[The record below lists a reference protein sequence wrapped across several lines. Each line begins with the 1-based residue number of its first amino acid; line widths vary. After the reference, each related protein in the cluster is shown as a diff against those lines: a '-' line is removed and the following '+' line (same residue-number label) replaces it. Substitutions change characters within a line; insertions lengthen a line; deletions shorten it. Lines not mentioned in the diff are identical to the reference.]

1 MDALL
6 MRIPIATYRLQ
17 FTAAFGFAQALEIL
31 SYLADLGIS
40 DIYASPIFKAR
51 KGSRHGYDVADQNQT
66 NPELGMKVDFQNL
79 LGAVKDRGLGW
90 VQDIVPNHMAY
101 SQENALLW
109 DVLKNGDS
117 SRYFNFFD
125 IFWDHPCG
133 DLSGR
138 LLAPFLGKM
147 YSDALESGE
156 IKLEMAPEGLCAR
169 YYDLKLPLKHES
181 MQEILSGAL
190 TKVGSGRIAGLG
202 RDDLKRG
209 LWEKY
214 SRDEEFQE
222 LFDSALGE
230 INGIP
235 GKPESFDALD
245 RILSDQRFKLSF
257 WRVASQEINYRR
269 FFTINE
275 IIALQSDL
283 EEVFDHTHAFIL
295 DLAARGDVT
304 GLRIDHIDGLKDPAA
319 YLRKLRERAVDR
331 YIVVEKI
338 LSREERLPPWPIQGT
353 TGYDFLNILGGVLV
367 NRASGGDFERIYSG
381 FTGLTTPYGETVY
394 QKKKAVLDKEMGGDV
409 ENLSFL
415 LKRISAWDRRGRDIT
430 HTGLKN
436 ALAEIM
442 ALFPV
447 YRTYGSPEGFRPED
461 RSILTDVIK
470 RAKDRNPELKKELG
484 FLELY
489 LLLEPGGMEEE
500 KRDSIEEVGIG
511 DSQKNGADSDEASE
525 QKKSTD
531 GHDTDRRERP
541 GKDRMQF
548 LLRLQQFTG
557 PLMAK
562 GFEDTLLYNYNRL
575 ISLNEVGGSPDRFGA
590 TLDEFH
596 GFLAERAVLWPASM
610 NATAT
615 HDTKRGEDARARINI
630 LSEIPDEW
638 QKALEAW
645 SGMNKGK
652 KKEVKGRLLPG
663 KDDEYFL
670 YQTLLGSLPFY
681 ADEYPS
687 FEGRAGDYL
696 IKAAREAK
704 VHSGWVKPDTSYE
717 EAMTAFFNDILRR
730 AEDNPFP
737 RDLWKLLRK
746 VEHHGMLNSLAQTLI
761 KITAPGV
768 PDFYQGTELW
778 DLSFVDPDNRRPVD
792 FKTRKAYLEEI
803 MEREEKDMSGLI
815 SELLYLARDGR
826 VKMFLIHRALKARRV
841 LPGLFL
847 QGDYLPLYAQG
858 SKKKNIIAFVRR
870 FKEDNCTWALTV
882 APRITTDLV
891 DVEGYPLGTDVW
903 RDTFLA
909 MPKGAPEQWVNALT
923 GEKMILESNVEAS
936 QGDDRKKAQEGIDA
950 EGRLLLGKALS
961 KFPVALLLAGDVI

>member
-1 MDALL
+1 
-6 MRIPIATYRLQ
+6 MRVPIATYRLQ

-31 SYLADLGIS
+31 SYLEDLGIS

-51 KGSRHGYDVADQNQT
+51 KGSLHGYDVADQNQT

-79 LGAVKDRGLGW
+79 VGAVKDSGLGW

-101 SQENALLW
+101 CQENALLW
-109 DVLKNGDS
+109 DVLKNGEG

-133 DLSGR
+133 DLRGR

-147 YSDALESGE
+147 YSDALECGE
-156 IKLEMAPEGLCAR
+156 IQLEMAPEGLGAR
-169 YYDLKLPLKHES
+169 YYDLKLPLKCES

-190 TKVGSGRIAGLG
+190 TEVGSGRSAGQDG
-202 RDDLKRG
+202 DDLKRG

-275 IIALQSDL
+275 IIALRSDL

-367 NRASGGDFERIYSG
+367 NRESGGDFERIYSG
-381 FTGLTTPYGETVY
+381 FTGLTMPYGEMVY
-394 QKKKAVLDKEMGGDV
+394 QKKKAVLDKEMDGDV
-409 ENLSFL
+409 ENLAFL
-415 LKRISAWDRRGRDIT
+415 LKRISAGDRRGRDIT

-461 RSILTDVIK
+461 RSTLTDVIK
-470 RAKDRNPELKKELG
+470 RAKDRNPELKRELG
-484 FLELY
+484 FLERY
-489 LLLEPGGMEEE
+489 ILLEHWGMEEE

-511 DSQKNGADSDEASE
+511 DSQKNGADSDEIRE

-531 GHDTDRRERP
+531 GHD
-541 GKDRMQF
+541 K
-548 LLRLQQFTG
+548 
-557 PLMAK
+557 
-562 GFEDTLLYNYNRL
+562 
-575 ISLNEVGGSPDRFGA
+575 
-590 TLDEFH
+590 
-596 GFLAERAVLWPASM
+596 
-610 NATAT
+610 
-615 HDTKRGEDARARINI
+615 
-630 LSEIPDEW
+630 
-638 QKALEAW
+638 
-645 SGMNKGK
+645 
-652 KKEVKGRLLPG
+652 
-663 KDDEYFL
+663 
-670 YQTLLGSLPFY
+670 
-681 ADEYPS
+681 
-687 FEGRAGDYL
+687 
-696 IKAAREAK
+696 
-704 VHSGWVKPDTSYE
+704 
-717 EAMTAFFNDILRR
+717 
-730 AEDNPFP
+730 
-737 RDLWKLLRK
+737 
-746 VEHHGMLNSLAQTLI
+746 
-761 KITAPGV
+761 
-768 PDFYQGTELW
+768 
-778 DLSFVDPDNRRPVD
+778 
-792 FKTRKAYLEEI
+792 
-803 MEREEKDMSGLI
+803 
-815 SELLYLARDGR
+815 
-826 VKMFLIHRALKARRV
+826 
-841 LPGLFL
+841 
-847 QGDYLPLYAQG
+847 
-858 SKKKNIIAFVRR
+858 
-870 FKEDNCTWALTV
+870 
-882 APRITTDLV
+882 
-891 DVEGYPLGTDVW
+891 
-903 RDTFLA
+903 
-909 MPKGAPEQWVNALT
+909 
-923 GEKMILESNVEAS
+923 
-936 QGDDRKKAQEGIDA
+936 
-950 EGRLLLGKALS
+950 
-961 KFPVALLLAGDVI
+961 

>member
-1 MDALL
+1 
-6 MRIPIATYRLQ
+6 MRVPIATYRLQ

-31 SYLADLGIS
+31 SYLEDLGIS

-51 KGSRHGYDVADQNQT
+51 KGSLHGYDVADQNQT

-79 LGAVKDRGLGW
+79 VGAVKDSGLGW

-101 SQENALLW
+101 CQENALLW
-109 DVLKNGDS
+109 DVLKNGEG

-133 DLSGR
+133 DLRGR

-147 YSDALESGE
+147 YSDALECGE
-156 IKLEMAPEGLCAR
+156 IQLEMAPEGLGAR
-169 YYDLKLPLKHES
+169 YYDLKLPLKCES

-190 TKVGSGRIAGLG
+190 TEVGSGRSAGQDG
-202 RDDLKRG
+202 DDLKRG

-275 IIALQSDL
+275 IIALRSDL

-367 NRASGGDFERIYSG
+367 NRESGGDFERIYSG
-381 FTGLTTPYGETVY
+381 FTGLTMPYGEMVY
-394 QKKKAVLDKEMGGDV
+394 QKKKAVLDKEMDGDV
-409 ENLSFL
+409 ENLAFL
-415 LKRISAWDRRGRDIT
+415 LKRISAGDRRGRDIT

-461 RSILTDVIK
+461 RSTLTDVIK
-470 RAKDRNPELKKELG
+470 RAKDRNPELKRELG
-484 FLELY
+484 FLERY
-489 LLLEPGGMEEE
+489 ILLEHWGMEEE

-511 DSQKNGADSDEASE
+511 DSQKNGADNDEIRE

-531 GHDTDRRERP
+531 GHDTGRR
-541 GKDRMQF
+541 QF

-746 VEHHGMLNSLAQTLI
+746 VEHHGILNSLAQTLL

-841 LPGLFL
+841 LPELFL

-858 SKKKNIIAFVRR
+858 SKKKNIIAFARR
-870 FKEDNCTWALTV
+870 FKEDNGTWALTV

-891 DVEGYPLGTDVW
+891 DVGGYPLGTDVW

-909 MPKGAPEQWVNALT
+909 MPKGAPEQWLNALT
-923 GEKMILESNVEAS
+923 GEKTILESNVEAS

>member
-1 MDALL
+1 
-6 MRIPIATYRLQ
+6 MRVPIATYRLQ
-17 FTAAFGFAQALEIL
+17 FNAAFGFAQALEIL

-51 KGSRHGYDVADQNQT
+51 KGSLHGYDVVDQTQI
-66 NPELGMKVDFQNL
+66 NPELGMKVDFKNL
-79 LGAVKDRGLGW
+79 MEAVKERGLGW

-109 DVLKNGDS
+109 DVLENGEN

-133 DLSGR
+133 DLRGR

-147 YSDALESGE
+147 YSEALEGGE
-156 IKLEMAPEGLCAR
+156 IKLEMAPEGLGAR
-169 YYDLKLPLKHES
+169 YYDLKLPLKPES
-181 MQEILSGAL
+181 MQKILSGDT
-190 TKVGSGRIAGLG
+190 TKVGSGRGAGQDG
-202 RDDLKRG
+202 DDLKRG

-245 RILSDQRFKLSF
+245 KILSDQRFKLSF

-275 IIALQSDL
+275 IIALRSDL
-283 EEVFDHTHAFIL
+283 EEVFDHTHALIL

-319 YLRKLRERAVDR
+319 YLRKLRERAGDR
-331 YIVVEKI
+331 YIIVEKI
-338 LSREERLPPWPIQGT
+338 LSREERLPSWPVQGT
-353 TGYDFLNILGGVLV
+353 TGYDFLNLLGGVLV
-367 NRASGGDFERIYSG
+367 NRESGGDFERIYSG
-381 FTGLTTPYGETVY
+381 FTGLTMPYGETVY
-394 QKKKAVLDKEMGGDV
+394 KKKKAVLEKEMEGDA

-415 LKRISAWDRRGRDIT
+415 LKRVSAGDRHGRDIT
-430 HTGLKN
+430 HIGLKS

-447 YRTYGSPEGFRPED
+447 YRTYGSPEGLRPED
-461 RSILTDVIK
+461 RSTLTDVIK
-470 RAKDRNPELKKELG
+470 RAKDRNPELKKELE
-484 FLELY
+484 FIEHY

-500 KRDSIEEVGIG
+500 KRDSIEEVVVG
-511 DSQKNGADSDEASE
+511 DNQKNGVDSDEISE
-525 QKKSTD
+525 RKKRAED
-531 GHDTDRRERP
+531 HDTDRREGP
-541 GKDRMQF
+541 GKDKMQF
-548 LLRLQQFTG
+548 LFRLQQFTI

-562 GFEDTLLYNYNRL
+562 GFEDTLLYNYNRI

-596 GFLAERAVLWPASM
+596 GFLAERAVIWPASM

-615 HDTKRGEDARARINI
+615 HDTKRGEDARARINV
-630 LSEIPDEW
+630 LSEIPEKW

-645 SGMNKGK
+645 GGMNKGK

-687 FEGRAGDYL
+687 FEERAGDYL

-704 VHSGWVKPDTSYE
+704 VHSGWDKPDTSYE
-717 EAMTAFFNDILRR
+717 ESMTAFFNDILRR

-737 RDLWKLLRK
+737 RDLWNLLRT
-746 VEHHGMLNSLAQTLI
+746 VGHHGILNSLAQTLI

-792 FKTRKAYLEEI
+792 FKIRKAYLEDI
-803 MEREEKDMSGLI
+803 MEREEKDMSSLI

-826 VKMFLIHRALKARRV
+826 VKMFLIHRALKARWA
-841 LPGLFL
+841 LSELFL

-858 SKKKNIIAFVRR
+858 SKKKNIVAFARR
-870 FKEDNCTWALTV
+870 FKEDNGTWALTV

-891 DVEGYPLGTDVW
+891 DAGEYPLGTDVW

-909 MPKGAPEQWVNALT
+909 LPKGAPEQWMNALT
-923 GEKMILESNVEAS
+923 GEKMVIESNDDAS
-936 QGDDRKKAQEGIDA
+936 QGEDGKKAQEGVEADR
-950 EGRLLLGKALS
+950 RLPLGNALS
-961 KFPVALLLAGDVI
+961 KFPVALLLAGDGI